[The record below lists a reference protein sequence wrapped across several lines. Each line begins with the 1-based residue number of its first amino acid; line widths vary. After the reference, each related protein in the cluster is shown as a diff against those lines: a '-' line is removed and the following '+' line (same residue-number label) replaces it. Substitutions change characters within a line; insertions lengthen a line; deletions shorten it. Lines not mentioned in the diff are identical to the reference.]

1 MAARKSGKAK
11 APGRPR
17 LAILPHP
24 SADETCSLSRTVE
37 VADLRLEI
45 WNCSDPRPLI
55 RVKMTAHRFPTKYT
69 RVWWP
74 GSLSA
79 WYDAHYYPDEL
90 SGLEGCIPGRTQYVV
105 YEGGGAR

>member
-17 LAILPHP
+17 MAILPAP
-24 SADETCSLSRTVE
+24 KADDTCSLSRTVE
-37 VADLRLEI
+37 VAGLRLEV
-45 WNCSDPRPLI
+45 WNCSDPRPLV
-55 RVKMTAHRFPTKYT
+55 RAKMKAHRFPKRDT

-90 SGLEGCIPGRTQYVV
+90 AGGVACIPGRTQYVV
-105 YEGGGAR
+105 YEGGRAR